1 MVFNS
6 YEKQRIVY
14 YYQRGYRPP
23 TIAKLLRQENLKV
36 SRVGVA
42 KFLERFV
49 ETRSLSRKPASGR
62 PPSITP
68 EMRALVE
75 AKMRED
81 DETTAYQ
88 LCALLLS
95 HGYNISRRT
104 VLRCR
109 SQLGWTFRGSAYC
122 QLIRHANK
130 VKRLEWAR
138 EHLHDS
144 FDNVVWTDECSVQLE
159 SHKRFCCRNKESRQD

>member
-1 MVFNS
+1 
-6 YEKQRIVY
+6 
-14 YYQRGYRPP
+14 
-23 TIAKLLRQENLKV
+23 
-36 SRVGVA
+36 VGVA
-42 KFLERFV
+42 KFLKRFV
-49 ETRSLSRKPASGR
+49 ETRSLSRKPGSGR
-62 PPSITP
+62 PLSITP
-68 EMRALVE
+68 EMKALVE

-109 SQLGWTFRGSAYC
+109 SQLGWTFRSSVYC
-122 QLIRHANK
+122 QLIRHANN

-144 FDNVVWTDECSVQLE
+144 VENVVWTDECSVQLE
-159 SHKRFCCRNKESRQD
+159 SHNRHGCRKQGEPPRLK